1 MKWRCKLNEP
11 IVVKTHNY
19 YGMDH
24 VATHDTQFRRCVSRV
39 GVGSIF
45 AIAAACSRRVGVTER
60 MQGDEE

>member
-1 MKWRCKLNEP
+1 M
-11 IVVKTHNY
+11 VKTHNY